1 MVAEWVL
8 MNSLTLVG
16 LQAAVS
22 TPPKIPKTSQMQ
34 VCNCEIKFVQSILNR
49 STYHTIGRGSNDCFN
64 ADKDGIGVVA
74 QGTTGFNSAQNVVV
88 AFCAIGDGI
97 SFSIFLEQSWQI
109 SHQFQA
115 FGHLLKVTFNFESE
129 FS

>member
-1 MVAEWVL
+1 MFQQFFSDGSG
-8 MNSLTLVG
+8 MG
-16 LQAAVS
+16 LDEFLNAGRAAGS
-22 TPPKIPKTSQMQ
+22 SIDTSQNPQ
-34 VCNCEIKFVQSILNR
+34 DVTNAG
-49 STYHTIGRGSNDCFN
+49 HTIGRGSNDCFN

-97 SFSIFLEQSWQI
+97 SFSIFLQQSRQI